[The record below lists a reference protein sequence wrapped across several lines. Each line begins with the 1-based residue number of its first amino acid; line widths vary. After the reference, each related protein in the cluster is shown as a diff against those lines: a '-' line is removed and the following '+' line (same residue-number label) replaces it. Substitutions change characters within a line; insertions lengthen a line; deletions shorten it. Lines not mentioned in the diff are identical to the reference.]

1 MEYKVTIKMNEV
13 DLCKRDSGIPK
24 MLYCNWRDSKVRK
37 LCTLFCVKNV
47 CVCVYTYA
55 EEVGKQPLLIDC
67 SEEGICG
74 RR

>member
-13 DLCKRDSGIPK
+13 DPCKRYSGIPK

-47 CVCVYTYA
+47 CVCVHLCRGSGQTA
-55 EEVGKQPLLIDC
+55 IVNRLL
-67 SEEGICG
+67 GG
-74 RR
+74 GYLW